1 MLGAGSSMQRGAY
14 QTARSGSGNQRKNSA
29 SLQPA
34 YTRTPGWSQSYEV
47 SKHPGAYG
55 GSYKINSHADNYQVS
70 FRTALN
76 ISHPQTLPGPHR
88 PSNVPQAR
96 NDPACPRNKS
106 WPPRKD
112 SITLRDAPKRPIR
125 PDLRST
131 ARTHEVLKDSGWKD
145 SQSRESAEYE
155 PYTTIRRMDGRD
167 TRKVYNNPHTI
178 KHEVHESSR
187 VGRVPHVSQD
197 QRDQRHDSGVS
208 FGSISPTSQEVPIK
222 MSWADLYGSSTSQE
236 VPIKMS
242 TADRYNKP
250 LPSLPKRE
258 GVYHPRSH
266 PRPYDDPT
274 KTANKDVG
282 SRNTERGAFG
292 TVHPAYQRGSPT
304 QVYKPQLISQA
315 APSGYYERKPTA
327 VAPEKAKVNQGAP
340 SGYYERKPTAVAPGK
355 AKVNPGYHHQAG
367 KESPQPTKAQQ
378 KLKASVSRPDPLRT
392 PEERYP
398 TNIAVERGG
407 IGGPAVTSWPN
418 SPSRSISL
426 KPSKLQKKQKAEKK
440 AEEPRKPSFRLSW
453 GKRFTK
459 QAGKLI
465 ALLRNRVDSDKSFG
479 CKGLSDDYLA
489 QVARAKK
496 RSQTENAQ
504 QFAYASGRIQE
515 VMVEGKPKKKK
526 NVLVKKSRAAQARAP
541 EPLFSGPK
549 GQYPRKGRW
558 V

>member
-1 MLGAGSSMQRGAY
+1 MQRGAY

-47 SKHPGAYG
+47 SKYPGAYG
-55 GSYKINSHADNYQVS
+55 GSYKINSHVDNYQVS

-76 ISHPQTLPGPHR
+76 ISHPQTLPGPRR

-131 ARTHEVLKDSGWKD
+131 ARTHEVLKESGWKD

-178 KHEVHESSR
+178 KHEVNESPR

-250 LPSLPKRE
+250 LPSLLKRE

-327 VAPEKAKVNQGAP
+327 VAPQ
-340 SGYYERKPTAVAPGK
+340 K
-355 AKVNPGYHHQAG
+355 AKVNPGYHHQAV

-398 TNIAVERGG
+398 TNIPVERGG

-440 AEEPRKPSFRLSW
+440 PSFRVLW

-459 QAGKLI
+459 QAGKLM

-504 QFAYASGRIQE
+504 QFTYASGRIQE
-515 VMVEGKPKKKK
+515 VMIEGKPKKKK
-526 NVLVKKSRAAQARAP
+526 NVLVKKSRTAQARAP